1 MEKCRKSTIND
12 VINPLALWGNALLG
26 TNKWLIREFPEDLSM
41 KEAISASQGSSLFD
55 YELRT
60 PSLDYAAFE

>member
-1 MEKCRKSTIND
+1 
-12 VINPLALWGNALLG
+12 
-26 TNKWLIREFPEDLSM
+26 M